1 MAVLLA
7 DGIGSRRRVKPYKAT
22 VFAPVE
28 TRAHRIKRIA
38 TKTIIWTSVVGTILV
53 LAAGI
58 ASILFYNHYAA
69 IVEKRVNSGFWQTR
83 AGMYAAPYQ
92 IRKDQQATPDAI
104 VEQLRRAGYIEG
116 TTEGTVWNGSYEKTD
131 GGLKITTSNAYN
143 LEPEITDI
151 NFAGN
156 RIKQIEHNGAK
167 SDTYQI
173 EPEMLSGRS
182 ETKRAKN
189 HVLKFED
196 IPENLRNA
204 ILAAEDQRFF
214 DHHGIDPRGIGRAL
228 IANLSGREI
237 KQGGSTITQQLVK
250 NTFLTP
256 ERSFTRKFSEAFLS
270 IALENKMSKQDIF
283 AVYCNEIYLGQYGA
297 SGVNGV
303 EQAAR
308 AYFDK
313 DLKNLTLDEAATIAA
328 MIKNPRAYSPQRNPE
343 NSRDRRNW
351 ILARMSELGLSNAS
365 DIELAKNVET
375 KLAPPKANDRS
386 IAPYFVDAAMREI
399 TTKFDNDYLNSNF
412 NTRVYTTIDTQLQTA
427 AERAVTKH
435 LEGLDRYY
443 SKKSC
448 ASKEATTD
456 TSSIQNPK
464 SKIQNTPCR
473 LQATIVALDP
483 HTGHVLAMVGGRDYH
498 ESQFNRATDALRAPG
513 STFKP
518 IVYATA
524 YERGYSPISTQADQP
539 TEFATIGGKLY
550 KPSNYHGSYSNTNLT
565 LKSALV
571 KSSNVIAVKT
581 AMDVGLGSV
590 AKKARE
596 FGFENIQTYPSMAL
610 GTMETTPLQLAAA
623 YAVFANGGTSV
634 EPTFI
639 DKVVSGS
646 DQVLHLSTP
655 TGKQVVREQTA
666 YMVTDALMDVVRR
679 GTAAKA
685 NGALGKN
692 VVFAGKTGTSKD
704 GWFVGYTPNLVTVAW
719 VGLDDNEDIHAT
731 GGDIAVPL
739 WVDFMREV
747 VRMRPEFGG
756 ANFTMPKGLTEVVV
770 DPETGMAAGPYC
782 PQRETAV
789 VPASA
794 ATSVECFKH
803 QPLTTMYASADVHEM
818 DPSVPY
824 TTTVEAEEVTPP
836 QAHDSRYIVE
846 YEDYSG
852 SDDRLNVRKSSAPGT
867 PRESA
872 TQTRPTLRG
881 DESYLEQ
888 YERAEKAKKP
898 E

>member
-1 MAVLLA
+1 MAVLVS
-7 DGIGSRRRVKPYKAT
+7 DGIERRRRIKPYKAT

-28 TRAHRIKRIA
+28 PRAQRIKRIA
-38 TKTIIWTSVVGTILV
+38 TKTIVWTSVIGAILLV
-53 LAAGI
+53 AAGI

-69 IVEKRVNSGFWQTR
+69 IVERRVDAGFWQTR

-104 VEQLRRAGYIEG
+104 VEQLRRAGYVEG
-116 TTEGTVWNGSYEKTD
+116 DNNGTVWNGSFEKTD
-131 GGLKITTSNAYN
+131 TGLKITNSNAYS
-143 LEPEITDI
+143 LEPEITNI

-156 RIKQIEHNGAK
+156 RVKQIEQNGAK
-167 SDTYQI
+167 ADTYQI

-182 ETKRAKN
+182 ETKRTKN

-214 DHHGIDPRGIGRAL
+214 NHHGIDPRGIARAFV
-228 IANLSGREI
+228 ANLSGREI

-270 IALENKMSKQDIF
+270 VALENKMSKQDIF

-308 AYFDK
+308 AYFNK
-313 DLKNLTLDEAATIAA
+313 DLKDVTLDEAATIAA
-328 MIKNPRAYSPQRNPE
+328 MIKNPRAYSPQHNPE
-343 NSRDRRNW
+343 NSRERRNW
-351 ILARMSELGLSNAS
+351 ILARMNEIGLSNAS
-365 DIELAKNVET
+365 DVEIARNIET
-375 KLAPPKANDRS
+375 KLAPPKANDRT
-386 IAPYFVDAAMREI
+386 IAPYFVDAA
-399 TTKFDNDYLNSNF
+399 TKELTSKFSADYLNSNF

-427 AERAVTKH
+427 AERALTKR
-435 LEGLDRYY
+435 LEGLDKYY

-448 ASKEATTD
+448 GSKED
-456 TSSIQNPK
+456 SSSIQNPK
-464 SKIQNTPCR
+464 SKIQNGCR

-483 HTGHVLAMVGGRDYH
+483 HTGHVLAMVGGRDYR
-498 ESQFNRATDALRAPG
+498 ESQFNRATDAQRAPG

-518 IVYATA
+518 IVYAAA
-524 YERGYSPISTQADQP
+524 YEHGYSPISTAADQA
-539 TEFATIGGKLY
+539 TEFATIGGKMY
-550 KPSNYHGSYSNTNLT
+550 KPSNYHGAYSNTNIT
-565 LKSALV
+565 FKTALV

-590 AKKARE
+590 AKKAKE
-596 FGFENIQTYPSMAL
+596 FGFDNVETYPSMAL

-646 DQVLHLSTP
+646 DQMLQLSTP
-655 TGKQVVREQTA
+655 NGKQVIKEQTA
-666 YMVTDALMDVVRR
+666 YMITDALMDVVHR

-731 GGDIAVPL
+731 GGDIALPM

-747 VRMRPEFGG
+747 VRTRPEFGG
-756 ANFTMPKGLTEVVV
+756 SSFEMPKALVEMVV

-782 PQRETAV
+782 PQHETVV
-789 VPASA
+789 VPTNV
-794 ATSVECFKH
+794 ATNVSCFKH
-803 QPLTTMYASADVHEM
+803 QPLATMYAMNEVQEI
-818 DPSVPY
+818 DPSATY
-824 TTTVEAEEVTPP
+824 STTIPATEVTAPNERDVQYVP
-836 QAHDSRYIVE
+836 ANESDKRYIVE
-846 YEDYSG
+846 YKQYN
-852 SDDRLNVRKSSAPGT
+852 DRS
-867 PRESA
+867 
-872 TQTRPTLRG
+872 RG
-881 DESYLEQ
+881 GENEERDLPKLKRSYLEE
-888 YERAEKAKKP
+888 YDRDHKSKDP

>member
-1 MAVLLA
+1 MAAIPA
-7 DGIGSRRRVKPYKAT
+7 DGIGHRRIRPYQTKA
-22 VFAPVE
+22 FAQVE
-28 TRAHRIKRIA
+28 TRAQRIRRVA
-38 TKTIIWTSVVGTILV
+38 TKALIWTSAVGAVLVV
-53 LAAGI
+53 AATV

-69 IVEKRVNSGFWQTR
+69 IVERRVDAGFWQTR

-104 VEQLRRAGYIEG
+104 VDQLRRAGYIEG
-116 TTEGTVWNGSYEKTD
+116 TQEGTVWNGSYETTKT
-131 GGLKITTSNAYN
+131 GLKITTSNAYS
-143 LEPEITDI
+143 LEPEITNI

-156 RIKQIEHNGAK
+156 RIKQIEHNGANA
-167 SDTYQI
+167 DTYQI

-189 HVLKFED
+189 HALKFED
-196 IPENLRNA
+196 IPANLRNA

-214 DHHGIDPRGIGRAL
+214 DHHGIDPRGIVRAFV
-228 IANLSGREI
+228 ANMSGREI

-283 AVYCNEIYLGQYGA
+283 AIYCNEIYLGQYGA

-313 DLKNLTLDEAATIAA
+313 DLKDLTLDEAATIAA
-328 MIKNPRAYSPQRNPE
+328 MIKNPRAYSPQKNPD

-351 ILARMSELGLSNAS
+351 ILTRMRDLGLSNAS
-365 DIELAKNVET
+365 DIELAQNVET

-386 IAPYFVDAAMREI
+386 IAPYFVDAATRELSS
-399 TTKFDNDYLNSNF
+399 KFDNDYLNSNF
-412 NTRVYTTIDTQLQTA
+412 NTRVYTTIDTQLQAA

-435 LEGLDRYY
+435 LEGLDKYF

-448 ASKEATTD
+448 ASKEASPD
-456 TSSIQNPK
+456 LSSIQNPK
-464 SKIQNTPCR
+464 SKIQNGCR

-483 HTGHVLAMVGGRDYH
+483 HTGHVLAMVGGRDYR

-524 YERGYSPISTQADQP
+524 YERGYSPISTAADQP
-539 TEFATIGGKLY
+539 TEFATIGGKPY
-550 KPSNYHGSYSNTNLT
+550 KPSNYHGAYTNTNLT
-565 LKSALV
+565 LKTALV

-590 AKKARE
+590 AKKAKE

-646 DQVLHLSTP
+646 DEVLHLSTP
-655 TGKQVVREQTA
+655 NGKQVVREQTA

-685 NGALGKN
+685 AGALGKN

-747 VRMRPEFGG
+747 VRLRPEFGG
-756 ANFTMPKGLTEVVV
+756 ASFAMPKGLTEVVV

-789 VPASA
+789 VPTSA
-794 ATSVECFKH
+794 ATSVTCFKH
-803 QPLTTMYASADVHEM
+803 QPLDTMYAMADVH
-818 DPSVPY
+818 DTDATV
-824 TTTVEAEEVTPP
+824 TTIEAREVASPNESNTR
-836 QAHDSRYIVE
+836 HIVE
-846 YEDYSG
+846 YEDYNG
-852 SDDRLNVRKSSAPGT
+852 DRLDVRKSPDS
-867 PRESA
+867 RESPPSS
-872 TQTRPTLRG
+872 TRTE
-881 DESYLEQ
+881 ESYLDQ
-888 YERAEKAKKP
+888 YERTQSKTKKP
-898 E
+898 

>member
-1 MAVLLA
+1 MAAALA
-7 DGIGSRRRVKPYKAT
+7 DGIRPRRRIKPYESKSFVA
-22 VFAPVE
+22 VE
-28 TRAHRIKRIA
+28 TRAQRARRVAKKA
-38 TKTIIWTSVVGTILV
+38 FIWTSVLGAILMIV
-53 LAAGI
+53 AAV
-58 ASILFYNHYAA
+58 ASVLFYNHYAS
-69 IVEKRVNSGFWQTR
+69 IVERRVNAGFWQTR
-83 AGMYAAPYQ
+83 AGIYAAPYQ

-104 VEQLRRAGYIEG
+104 VEQLRRAGYVEG
-116 TTEGTVWNGSYEKTD
+116 ENDGTVWNGAFEKTST
-131 GGLKITTSNAYN
+131 GLKITTSNAYS
-143 LEPEITDI
+143 LEPEITNI

-156 RIKQIEHNGAK
+156 RIKQIDHNGAK
-167 SDTYQI
+167 ADSYQI

-189 HVLKFED
+189 HVLKFAD

-204 ILAAEDQRFF
+204 IIAAEDQRFF
-214 DHHGIDPRGIGRAL
+214 DHYGIDPRGIARAVY
-228 IANLSGREI
+228 ANLSGREI

-270 IALENKMSKQDIF
+270 IALENKMSKEDIF

-313 DLKNLTLDEAATIAA
+313 DLKDLTLDEAATIAA
-328 MIKNPRAYSPQRNPE
+328 MIKNPRAFSPQRNPE
-343 NSRDRRNW
+343 NAKSRRDY
-351 ILARMSELGLSNAS
+351 ILGRMRDLGFANGG
-365 DIELAKNVET
+365 DIELARNVQT
-375 KLAPPKANDRS
+375 KLAEPKANDRS

-412 NTRVYTTIDTQLQTA
+412 NTRVYTTIDAQLQTA
-427 AERAVTKH
+427 AERALTKH
-435 LEGLDRYY
+435 LEGLDRYFA
-443 SKKSC
+443 KKG
-448 ASKEATTD
+448 K
-456 TSSIQNPK
+456 
-464 SKIQNTPCR
+464 R

-483 HTGHVLAMVGGRDYH
+483 HTGHVLAMVGGRDYR

-539 TEFATIGGKLY
+539 TEFATIGGKAY
-550 KPSNYHGSYSNTNLT
+550 KPSNYHGAYSNTNLT
-565 LKSALV
+565 LKTALV

-581 AMDVGLGSV
+581 AMDVGLGTV
-590 AKKARE
+590 AKKAKE
-596 FGFENIQTYPSMAL
+596 FGFENVQTYPSMAL

-623 YAVFANGGTSV
+623 YAVFANGGMSV
-634 EPTFI
+634 QPTFI

-646 DQVLHLSTP
+646 DETLHLSTP
-655 TGKQVVREQTA
+655 NGKQVIREQTA
-666 YMVTDALMDVVRR
+666 YMVTDALMDVVHR

-704 GWFVGYTPNLVTVAW
+704 GWSVGYTPNLVTVAW

-756 ANFTMPKGLTEVVV
+756 ASFAMPKGLTEVIV

-782 PQRETAV
+782 PNRETAV
-789 VPASA
+789 VPTSA
-794 ATSVECFKH
+794 ATSVTCFKH
-803 QPLTTMYASADVHEM
+803 QPLNTLYAMADVNEL
-818 DPSVPY
+818 DQSAAY
-824 TTTVEAEEVTPP
+824 TTTIEASEASPSSHRE
-836 QAHDSRYIVE
+836 IVE
-846 YEDYSG
+846 YEEYSS
-852 SDDRLNVRKSSAPGT
+852 SDDRLNVRKSTPDA
-867 PRESA
+867 PREVS
-872 TQTRPTLRG
+872 TQSRRQVTVT

-888 YERAEKAKKP
+888 YERAQKAKKP